1 MFSKIMQQHGGS
13 HGRDIVLVEDDPRF
27 AEVVRGMLEFEGFTV
42 RTARSRAEAL
52 GLLAEGR
59 PEVLLLDLGLPDC
72 HGPDLVQEVVAMAVP
87 VLVLTGVRAPSAVL
101 DAIRAGASGFLLKE
115 DAVRHLVA
123 AIDEVLGGHA
133 PLSPDAVKALIY
145 EVRAVHDGSAR
156 SAVTPACTPLARTLT
171 AREVEV
177 VEQLMRGYTYDQ
189 VGIALGMSGNTV
201 RTHIRAIYDKLEVSS
216 RTEAVLSA
224 LQLGLI
230 RVG

>member
-1 MFSKIMQQHGGS
+1 
-13 HGRDIVLVEDDPRF
+13 VLVEDDPRF
-27 AEVVRGMLEFEGFTV
+27 AEVIRWMLELEGFSV
-42 RTARSRAEAL
+42 RTAQSRHEAL
-52 GLLAEGR
+52 VLLAAGR

-72 HGPDLVQEVVAMAVP
+72 RGSDLVHEIVAMAVP
-87 VLVLTGVRAPSAVL
+87 VLVLTGARAPSAVL

-123 AIDEVLGGHA
+123 AIDDVLGGHA
-133 PLSPDAVKALIY
+133 PLSQDAVKALID
-145 EVRAVHDGSAR
+145 EVRSAPDATTAAAV
-156 SAVTPACTPLARTLT
+156 PAPCPPLARALT

-177 VEQLMRGYTYDQ
+177 VEQLMRGYTYEQ

-201 RTHIRAIYDKLEVSS
+201 RTHVRAIYDKLDVSS

-230 RVG
+230 RAG